1 MPESIS
7 SNDTNE
13 PTYTVT
19 IADASGDTV
28 VQMTKPEIEATATAN
43 NAWVFVN
50 DRLVNTS
57 AIAETNLDASSAI
70 RLMPGLVGGAE
81 RTYRVT
87 IADATGDTV
96 VEMSEDD
103 ILEASASG
111 ASWVFIDNQL
121 VNTSAITTSQLDA
134 AEAIRVMPGLVGG
147 DEPTYTVTIADASG
161 DTVVQMTKP
170 EIEATA
176 TANNAWV
183 FVNDRLVNSS
193 DLAET
198 NLDASSAIRLMPGL
212 VGGF

>member
-1 MPESIS
+1 MSDIIS
-7 SNDTNE
+7 SNDTTE

-28 VQMTKPEIEATATAN
+28 VQMTKPEIEATAKAN
-43 NAWVFVN
+43 N
-50 DRLVNTS
+50 T
-57 AIAETNLDASSAI
+57 
-70 RLMPGLVGGAE
+70 
-81 RTYRVT
+81 
-87 IADATGDTV
+87 
-96 VEMSEDD
+96 
-103 ILEASASG
+103 
-111 ASWVFIDNQL
+111 WVFIDNQL

-147 DEPTYTVTIADASG
+147 GEPTYTVTIADATG

-193 DLAET
+193 DIAEA

-212 VGGF
+212 VGGR

>member
-1 MPESIS
+1 
-7 SNDTNE
+7 
-13 PTYTVT
+13 
-19 IADASGDTV
+19 
-28 VQMTKPEIEATATAN
+28 
-43 NAWVFVN
+43 
-50 DRLVNTS
+50 
-57 AIAETNLDASSAI
+57 
-70 RLMPGLVGGAE
+70 MPGLVGGAE

-96 VEMSEDD
+96 VEMTEDD
-103 ILEASASG
+103 IHEASASG

-147 DEPTYTVTIADASG
+147 GEPTYTVTIADATG

-193 DLAET
+193 DIAEA

-212 VGGF
+212 VGGL